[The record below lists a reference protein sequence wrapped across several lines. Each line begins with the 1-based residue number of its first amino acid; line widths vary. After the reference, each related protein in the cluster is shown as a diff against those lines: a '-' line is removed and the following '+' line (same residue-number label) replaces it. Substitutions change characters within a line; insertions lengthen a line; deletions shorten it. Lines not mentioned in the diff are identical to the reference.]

1 MLPVLKI
8 KRLTDTAV
16 LPQKMSEEAAGLDVW
31 LDQRV
36 ILFANQT
43 KLAHTGIAIACPKGY
58 HAELHIRSSLGSK
71 GIRLA
76 NCTGIIDSDYRG
88 EVLLAIHND
97 NKDPVN
103 LDAQTRVAQIILVKD
118 PNFEIKEVEDL
129 NKTKR
134 GVGGFGSTDKKEE
147 E

>member
-16 LPQKMSEEAAGLDVW
+16 LPKKMSEEAAGLDVW

-36 ILFANQT
+36 ILFANET
-43 KLAHTGIAIACPKGY
+43 KFAHTGIAIACPKGY